1 MDSFGGPSLLLI
13 GRQERIPH
21 ARSLSAARSG
31 PSIGLQHDISSNQ
44 RRTALP
50 RGIRTNMK
58 HISELKPVK
67 AQLRPNAKLMA
78 GAAHRRSGPALRN
91 ESSGFPRPQAKN
103 TQSAEK

>member
-58 HISELKPVK
+58 HISEPKPVT

-78 GAAHRRSGPALRN
+78 VQRTDDPGP
-91 ESSGFPRPQAKN
+91 P
-103 TQSAEK
+103 

>member
-31 PSIGLQHDISSNQ
+31 PSTGLQHDPSSNE

-50 RGIRTNMK
+50 ERHTDNHEIRFGT
-58 HISELKPVK
+58 
-67 AQLRPNAKLMA
+67 
-78 GAAHRRSGPALRN
+78 
-91 ESSGFPRPQAKN
+91 
-103 TQSAEK
+103 